1 MDKYPLIILAHSKKG
16 ERYILSNSKGYL
28 SAHWEYSPTHQQVL
42 KQVWDLEKIKSSLLN
57 QHATID
63 WEAYQWILNRFD
75 ELNQDSR
82 SPTDIIA
89 QSLKATVEAMADK
102 ILRVAKAWEK
112 FGYEV
117 KK

>member
-82 SPTDIIA
+82 SPADRVA
-89 QSLKATVEAMADK
+89 QILKAAAEAFSDG
-102 ILRVAKAWEK
+102 ILRMAKALAK

>member
-82 SPTDIIA
+82 SPADRVA
-89 QSLKATVEAMADK
+89 QSLKAAAEAISDGIRRM
-102 ILRVAKAWEK
+102 AKAWAK